1 MNIKDS
7 KSPKK
12 LRHVFKIIIEL
23 IRSIKD
29 RVVDLDQGN
38 PRHLLVSSN
47 DQITLLIIIISTS
60 RLIMR

>member
-12 LRHVFKIIIEL
+12 LRHVFKIITEL

-47 DQITLLIIIISTS
+47 DQRILVLVIIINCI
-60 RLIMR
+60 